1 MSSRERP
8 ERTEPSR
15 PRNFGAYQ
23 RLCVEGRFHYLDV
36 VKPTAKPRSL
46 CISDCEV
53 LWDPAFGRDVLPVH
67 ALISSRFVNRGFAC
81 AFASIADLP
90 DLGPADLGAS
100 LVLSMAEA
108 GAMPDV
114 LSALDR
120 ARLLDGGMA
129 KMDQSFMRDALLLGL
144 TGGAYA
150 PRVLDTGPCKEQINR
165 YLQVFPREFEHV
177 VIALDPAL
185 STWFWNEWIDFF
197 FCVIC
202 PARGWAAL
210 YAGSDTD

>member
-1 MSSRERP
+1 
-8 ERTEPSR
+8 
-15 PRNFGAYQ
+15 
-23 RLCVEGRFHYLDV
+23 VEGRFHYLDV
-36 VKPTAKPRSL
+36 VKPTAQPRSL
-46 CISDCEV
+46 YISDCEI
-53 LWDPAFGRDVLPVH
+53 LWDPAFGRDILPLH
-67 ALISSRFVNRGFAC
+67 AEISSRFVSRGFFC

-100 LVLSMAEA
+100 LVLSMADA
-108 GAMPDV
+108 GVMPDV
-114 LSALDR
+114 LSGLDR
-120 ARLLDGGMA
+120 VRLLDGGMA
-129 KMDQSFMRDALLLGL
+129 KMDQPFMRDALLLGL

-150 PRVLDTGPCKEQINR
+150 PRVLDTGPSKEQINR
-165 YLQVFPREFEHV
+165 YLQVFPRDFEHV

-202 PARGWAAL
+202 PARGWVAL